1 MIYER
6 GLWRVVCYQLSKRR
20 YELVIKDTRLLSS
33 MENILVNK
41 NDNKTLIMKTPSKE
55 DAYLTNVSMQLE
67 PQQMSVCS

>member
-20 YELVIKDTRLLSS
+20 YELVIKDTIWLSS

-55 DAYLTNVSMQLE
+55 NANLTNASMQ
-67 PQQMSVCS
+67 